1 MTKKDHINDIDEL
14 EAEISRLQ
22 IKAQGKNL
30 KLPTETETYNFLST
44 NQSQGVE
51 EGELAVDVY
60 QDKNNLIVQSVI
72 GGVKAEDLEI
82 GVENGVLTVRG
93 ERKRQDKI
101 KSQDYFYEECY
112 WGKFSRS
119 VMLPQEVKIDKIKAN
134 LENGLLT
141 IILPKIDSQKSTQ
154 INIVEK

>member
-72 GGVKAEDLEI
+72 GGVKAEDLDI